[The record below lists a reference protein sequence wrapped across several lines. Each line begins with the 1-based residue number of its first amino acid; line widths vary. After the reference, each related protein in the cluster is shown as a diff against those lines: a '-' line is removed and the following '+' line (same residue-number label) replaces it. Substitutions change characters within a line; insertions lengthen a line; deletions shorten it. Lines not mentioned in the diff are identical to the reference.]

1 MGEKHRVRFEPV
13 GIEIE
18 ADEEE
23 TVLDAAFRQG
33 VMLMHGCKEGQCSSC
48 KSFLLDGDQQMERYS
63 TFALADYE
71 SEEGYVLLCRTHAY
85 GDLDV
90 ELINYD
96 EEMLLS
102 GIPPRDAAA
111 RVTAVE
117 EMTHDIV
124 RLEIE
129 LTGEGELPFRPGQY
143 IDIRVPGTDH
153 WRSFS
158 MAALPQDK
166 PGARLEFLIKRY
178 PGGLFSGLLERGS
191 GEGPGEGRE
200 QRLSVGDPLAVRGPY
215 GSCVM
220 RDAPDRG
227 LVLLAGGA
235 GMAPILAQLRA
246 LAEAG
251 STRPTRFYYGARTA
265 RDLFA
270 LDEIAGL
277 GSRLADFAFVPAL
290 SEEPAAGPYEHG
302 LITDVV
308 ERHEGDLAGFDAYL
322 CGPPGMCDA
331 AMAVLTAKGMP
342 EERVFQDRFTTSTDT

>member
-1 MGEKHRVRFEPV
+1 MGDKHRVRFEPV

-102 GIPPRDAAA
+102 GIPPRDAGA
-111 RVTAVE
+111 RVAAVE
-117 EMTHDIV
+117 AMTHDIV
-124 RLEIE
+124 RLELE
-129 LTGEGELPFRPGQY
+129 LSGDDELPYRPGQY
-143 IDIRVPGTDH
+143 IDIQVPGTEH

-158 MAALPQDK
+158 MAGLPQEG
-166 PGARLEFLIKRY
+166 PGGRLEFLIKRY
-178 PGGLFSGLLERGS
+178 PGGLFSGLLDG
-191 GEGPGEGRE
+191 GIAAGD
-200 QRLSVGDPLAVRGPY
+200 RLTVKGPY

-227 LVLLAGGA
+227 IVLLAGGA

-246 LAEAG
+246 LAAAG
-251 STRPTRFYYGARTA
+251 SARPVRFYYGARTA
-265 RDLFA
+265 DDLFA

-277 GSRLADFAFVPAL
+277 GSRLADFAFIPAL
-290 SEEPAAGPYEHG
+290 SEEPAAGAYEHG

-308 ERHEGDLAGFDAYL
+308 EGREGDLAGFDAYL

-331 AMAVLTAKGMP
+331 ATAVLTAKGMP
-342 EERVFQDRFTTSTDT
+342 EERIFQDRFTTSTDT